1 MKEQSVLSDKVLRWV
16 VAGLILVLG
25 NFPWLSVLE
34 AAGVVGDGTPAS
46 CTQAAFT
53 TALTGG
59 GTVTFNCGGPKII
72 LVFPNRLNIT
82 ADTVI
87 KGGGVITLT
96 GGLNNGLF
104 YVVAP
109 ASLTLN
115 DITLDSAYA
124 ATDGDGGA
132 IRASGPLTLDNVTI
146 QYSQTTDVYCGGAI
160 WSNGAVSISNSIF
173 KNNTGGFGGGAICT
187 GQFGTTRLQVN
198 NSAFS
203 NNQTVS
209 TVNGLGGAIFV
220 AGPVAE
226 VTIVD
231 SGFTSNTARFG
242 GALAVYTGGTAT
254 IRGSSTFNPVSFTSN
269 SATQEGGA
277 IWNQGTLKVYNGN
290 FLTNK
295 VPLNVGGFGGGIAS
309 YGGVTLWDSSF
320 VFSEGR
326 YGAGLFVGTKA
337 GGGSAADVRRTL
349 FNLGNAL
356 EGGGIYTND
365 ANAFVSV
372 SDSVFSRNTAAAG
385 GGLARLNSRVDISN
399 SSFTDNASTNDGGGL
414 WITHLPANT
423 QDPSFVSLTS
433 VTISRNIANP
443 GVKHGGGYYNQGISV
458 LTNVT
463 IKDNTNG
470 IYNTG
475 LSQLNIYN
483 TVLDNPN
490 SLNCDGGTPLTLGGH
505 NLSTDTSCG
514 VEQNGVTAQLGDPV
528 LNTNGINQTLYY
540 PPLAGSPLIN
550 AAANCPTL
558 DQRGASRPDK
568 CDIGA
573 VEYGGLALREYLP
586 IIEKH

>member
-1 MKEQSVLSDKVLRWV
+1 M
-16 VAGLILVLG
+16 
-25 NFPWLSVLE
+25 
-34 AAGVVGDGTPAS
+34 
-46 CTQAAFT
+46 
-53 TALTGG
+53 
-59 GTVTFNCGGPKII
+59 
-72 LVFPNRLNIT
+72 NIT

-87 KGGGVITLT
+87 KGGGVITLS

-104 YVVAP
+104 YVMAP

-146 QYSQTTDVYCGGAI
+146 QNSQTTDVYCGGAI
-160 WSNGAVSISNSIF
+160 WSNGEVNISNSLF
-173 KNNTGGFGGGAICT
+173 KNNTGGNGGAICT
-187 GQFGTTRLQVN
+187 GQFDTTRLQVT
-198 NSAFS
+198 NSGFS
-203 NNQTVS
+203 NNQAVS
-209 TVNGLGGAIFV
+209 TVNGFGGAIFV
-220 AGPVAE
+220 AGSVAE
-226 VTIVD
+226 VTIAD
-231 SGFTSNTARFG
+231 SGFTGNTARFG

-254 IRGSSTFNPVSFTSN
+254 IRGASPLNPVSFISN

-277 IWNQGTLKVYNGN
+277 IWSQGTLKVYNGN

-295 VPLNVGGFGGGIAS
+295 VPLNVAGYGGGIAS

-320 VFSEGR
+320 VFNEGR
-326 YGAGLFVGTKA
+326 YGAGLFVGNKA
-337 GGGSAADVRRTL
+337 SGSAADVRRTL

-365 ANAFVSV
+365 TNAFVTV
-372 SDSVFSRNTAAAG
+372 SDSVFSSNTAAEG
-385 GGLARLNSRVDISN
+385 GGLARFNSRVDISN

-414 WITHLPANT
+414 WITHGPANT

-433 VTISRNIANP
+433 VTIGRNTANP
-443 GVKHGGGYYNQGISV
+443 GLKHGGGYYNQGISV

-505 NLSTDTSCG
+505 NLSTDMSCG
-514 VEQNGVTAQLGDPV
+514 VEQNNVTVQLFGPPA

-550 AAANCPTL
+550 GAANSQNCPML
-558 DQRGASRPDK
+558 DQRGAVRPDA

-573 VEYGGLALREYLP
+573 VEYGGLAWSTFLP
-586 IIEKH
+586 LIKR